1 MAMWDLVSG
10 VRPPLTSCIF
20 ALPSATN
27 CRTLLEPGHYP
38 LLQETCQSCRQLAGS
53 LPAAILPWPAFV
65 QVPEW
70 HPQGSSLWIL
80 VLFSSS
86 SCQVGISFLNVFL
99 SIHFHLIFPKIIFHC
114 CNGLFLFLN
123 KGQSCFTH
131 VKNKSNRAT
140 SNHNDTAS
148 TIQSLFPV
156 ALLGLPSQAWELK
169 SSNNNVSVGLGF
181 VLFWLLPFL
190 SDFL

>member
-1 MAMWDLVSG
+1 MATKHSHIWSFCLPSTLPFLFPRPFFPNFSLCSPLDFPWQQWAMWDLVSG
-10 VRPPLTSCIF
+10 VRPPLTRCIF

-86 SCQVGISFLNVFL
+86 SCQVGISFFKCFL
-99 SIHFHLIFPKIIFHC
+99 SIHFHSIFPKIIFHC
-114 CNGLFLFLN
+114 CNGLF
-123 KGQSCFTH
+123 
-131 VKNKSNRAT
+131 
-140 SNHNDTAS
+140 
-148 TIQSLFPV
+148 
-156 ALLGLPSQAWELK
+156 
-169 SSNNNVSVGLGF
+169 
-181 VLFWLLPFL
+181 
-190 SDFL
+190 